1 MKYVLIA
8 DDEKSFLLSL
18 QDGFKI
24 HENDF
29 TIFTAGDGQEAVEI
43 LKNNQV
49 DLLVTDLEMP
59 HMNGFEL
66 LAWASGKLPQLPVI
80 VMTAFG
86 TPEIES
92 RLAQYETIQYLEK
105 PLDLDTLEKA
115 IFEGLGK
122 DSKSYIQ
129 GITPASFLQLLQ
141 IEKKSCTL
149 KVTSANKVGYLY
161 MLEGNLIDAEY
172 DKLCGESAAHDIICW
187 EKPKIELDN
196 ICRRQEVIINAT
208 IESILLNAH
217 CIKDERTQG
226 APDTSSVS
234 ADTSF
239 SLEPKRVKSD
249 SQKNNWQALFQR
261 IKAQK
266 AVTEVAIFD
275 QHTMLDIQ
283 NLEKC
288 SLQDFDPAIFL
299 HLSSILEEIIER
311 GPCKSISF
319 STTGRVP
326 FLLFIINKYC
336 MLVKL
341 RAGSR
346 SQIISQ
352 ELSQII
358 KSTIHTG

>member
-1 MKYVLIA
+1 MKHVLIA

-24 HENDF
+24 HEDDF
-29 TIFTAGDGQEAVEI
+29 TILTAGNGQEAVEI

-66 LAWASGKLPQLPVI
+66 LAWASGELPRLPVI

-115 IFEGLGK
+115 IFKGLGK

-129 GITPASFLQLLQ
+129 GITPASFLQLLL

-149 KVTSANKVGYLY
+149 KVTSANKIGYLY
-161 MLEGNLIDAEY
+161 MFEGNLIDAEY
-172 DKLCGESAAHDIICW
+172 DELCGESAAHDIICW

-196 ICRRQEVIINAT
+196 ICRRQEGQINAT

-217 CIKDERTQG
+217 CIKDERTQNTP
-226 APDTSSVS
+226 AISRVPT
-234 ADTSF
+234 DTSF
-239 SLEPKRVKSD
+239 ALE
-249 SQKNNWQALFQR
+249 SQRKKAGSKKNDWETLFQR
-261 IKAQK
+261 IKIQK
-266 AVTEVAIFD
+266 AVTEVAIYD
-275 QHTMLDIQ
+275 QQGILDIQ

-299 HLSSILEEIIER
+299 HLSSILEEILEL
-311 GPCKSISF
+311 GPCRLMSF
-319 STTGRVP
+319 STSGRIP
-326 FLLFIINKYC
+326 SLLFKINNYC
-336 MLVKL
+336 MLVQL
-341 RAGSR
+341 REGSR

>member
-24 HENDF
+24 HEDKF
-29 TIFTAGDGQEAVEI
+29 TILTAANGQEAVEV

-66 LAWASGKLPQLPVI
+66 LAWASRELPQLPVI

-105 PLDLDTLEKA
+105 PLDLNTLEKT

-149 KVTSANKVGYLY
+149 KITSANKVGYLY
-161 MLEGNLIDAEY
+161 MFEGNLIDAEY
-172 DKLCGESAAHDIICW
+172 DELNGESAAHQIICW
-187 EKPKIELDN
+187 DKTKIELDN
-196 ICRRQEVIINAT
+196 ICSRQEGRINAT

-217 CIKDERTQG
+217 CKKDERAQN
-226 APDTSSVS
+226 APAISPVSPGTSL
-234 ADTSF
+234 
-239 SLEPKRVKSD
+239 SLEEEKTSTDFKRNDWEK
-249 SQKNNWQALFQR
+249 LFQQ

-266 AVTEVAIFD
+266 AVAELAIFN
-275 QHTMLDIQ
+275 QQSILTLQ
-283 NLEKC
+283 NSGEC

-299 HLSSILEEIIER
+299 HLSGILEEILEQ
-311 GPCKSISF
+311 GPCRLMSF
-319 STTGRVP
+319 STTGRIP
-326 FLLFIINKYC
+326 FLLFIINEYC
-336 MLVKL
+336 LLVKL
-341 RAGSR
+341 REGSR
-346 SQIISQ
+346 SQLISQ
-352 ELSQII
+352 ELSHII
-358 KSTIHTG
+358 KSTIYTG

>member
-24 HENDF
+24 HEDKF
-29 TIFTAGDGQEAVEI
+29 TIVTAGNGQEAVEV

-66 LAWASGKLPQLPVI
+66 LAWASRELPQLPVI

-86 TPEIES
+86 TPEIEP
-92 RLAQYETIQYLEK
+92 RLAQYETIHYLEK

-141 IEKKSCTL
+141 MEKKSCTL
-149 KVTSANKVGYLY
+149 KVTSANKMGYLY
-161 MLEGNLIDAEY
+161 MFEGNLIDAEY
-172 DKLCGESAAHDIICW
+172 DELRGENAAHQIICW
-187 EKPKIELDN
+187 EKTKIELDN
-196 ICRRQEVIINAT
+196 ICRRQEGRINAT

-217 CIKDERTQG
+217 CIKDEGTQG
-226 APDTSSVS
+226 GHALSSDPAGPSFALKHEKTSVTVNKG
-234 ADTSF
+234 AW
-239 SLEPKRVKSD
+239 EE
-249 SQKNNWQALFQR
+249 LFQQ
-261 IKAQK
+261 IKAQQ
-266 AVTEVAIFD
+266 AVTECAIFD
-275 QHTMLDIQ
+275 RHSVL
-283 NLEKC
+283 NFHNPGEC
-288 SLQDFDPAIFL
+288 SLQNFDPAIFL
-299 HLSSILEEIIER
+299 HLSFILEEILKQ
-311 GPCKSISF
+311 GPCRLMCF
-319 STTGRVP
+319 STTGRIP
-326 FLLFIINKYC
+326 FLLFLINEYC
-336 MLVKL
+336 LLVKL
-341 RAGSR
+341 REGSR
-346 SQIISQ
+346 AQIISQ

-358 KSTIHTG
+358 KSTTHTG

>member
-24 HENDF
+24 HEDNF
-29 TIFTAGDGQEAVEI
+29 TILTAGNGQEAVEV
-43 LKNNQV
+43 LKDNQI

-66 LAWASGKLPQLPVI
+66 LAWASGELPQLPVI

-161 MLEGNLIDAEY
+161 MFEGNLIDAEY
-172 DKLCGESAAHDIICW
+172 DERCGESAAHEIICW

-196 ICRRQEVIINAT
+196 ICRRQEGLINAT

-217 CIKDERTQG
+217 CIKDERAQEYP
-226 APDTSSVS
+226 AIPSVP

-239 SLEPKRVKSD
+239 SLEKERRKVD
-249 SQKNNWQALFQR
+249 SIKDPWETLLQR

-266 AVTEVAIFD
+266 AVMELAIFD
-275 QHTMLDIQ
+275 QQSMVDIQ
-283 NLEKC
+283 NLETC

-299 HLSSILEEIIER
+299 HLSSILEEIIEL
-311 GPCKSISF
+311 GPCRRMSF
-319 STTGRVP
+319 STTGRIP
-326 FLLFIINKYC
+326 FLLFIINEYC

-341 RAGSR
+341 REGSR